1 MLRKKTHILSNL
13 MEQILSKENLNQVY
27 LQVVWDKGAEE
38 VDGMKY
44 TERTPISEEQLHNHN
59 YGFRPDRCA

>member
-1 MLRKKTHILSNL
+1 